1 MKTVKYS
8 TNLIFKIFQRLPGV
22 ALACLISI
30 PFSIKA
36 QQEKFPS
43 TNKTDLTIESP
54 GPVNIEAEEPGLI
67 LAQATIPSTASNSV
81 NVTPTTQQSPSSTSS
96 GTQTPVP
103 QYTQLTPAQSYP
115 QTNVARPPAIGS
127 ANSPYA
133 FHSYRLS
140 YMQSDRTIALL
151 KALGYSTV
159 EYSVTRGES
168 LNESIFTAF
177 QQSYT
182 YPIVVKILDAAKT
195 SLMQPSLDGGYNPA
209 SATDR
214 LSGTYLHQSTTGA
227 PEQRLLI
234 VYEKQYPEQ
243 LNTLLNLLRSE
254 VDVAAS
260 QIVIEALVIEID
272 TNKAQELGLKYNLVG
287 KNNSTSIDEGISAGF
302 QSNQRD
308 LFGWNANR
316 ASGSYLPQHMMLME
330 IFLAIHPYTALWCSR
345 EDKST
350 WLHRGTQGIHCRW
363 QCRSIIQ
370 PDHFSIGRQT
380 GLDPHWYPNSKQDS
394 GSNQLWIH

>member
-1 MKTVKYS
+1 M
-8 TNLIFKIFQRLPGV
+8 PGV

-54 GPVNIEAEEPGLI
+54 GPVNIETEESGLI
-67 LAQATIPSTASNSV
+67 LAQATIPTPASNSV
-81 NVTPTTQQSPSSTSS
+81 NVTPTTQQSHSFSGS

-287 KNNSTSIDEGISAGF
+287 KNNSTSIDEGLAQVFS
-302 QSNQRD
+302 
-308 LFGWNANR
+308 LT
-316 ASGSYLPQHMMLME
+316 SG
-330 IFLAIHPYTALWCSR
+330 IFL
-345 EDKST
+345 D
-350 WLHRGTQGIHCRW
+350 GM
-363 QCRSIIQ
+363 
-370 PDHFSIGRQT
+370 QT
-380 GLDPHWYPNSKQDS
+380 G
-394 GSNQLWIH
+394 

>member
-1 MKTVKYS
+1 
-8 TNLIFKIFQRLPGV
+8 
-22 ALACLISI
+22 
-30 PFSIKA
+30 
-36 QQEKFPS
+36 
-43 TNKTDLTIESP
+43 
-54 GPVNIEAEEPGLI
+54 
-67 LAQATIPSTASNSV
+67 
-81 NVTPTTQQSPSSTSS
+81 
-96 GTQTPVP
+96 
-103 QYTQLTPAQSYP
+103 
-115 QTNVARPPAIGS
+115 
-127 ANSPYA
+127 
-133 FHSYRLS
+133 
-140 YMQSDRTIALL
+140 MQSDRTIALL

-272 TNKAQELGLKYNLVG
+272 TNKAQELDATLSDTIEILLSEANRSNKADEKVSELK
-287 KNNSTSIDEGISAGF
+287 
-302 QSNQRD
+302 RD
-308 LFGWNANR
+308 L
-316 ASGSYLPQHMMLME
+316 SQL
-330 IFLAIHPYTALWCSR
+330 
-345 EDKST
+345 
-350 WLHRGTQGIHCRW
+350 
-363 QCRSIIQ
+363 
-370 PDHFSIGRQT
+370 
-380 GLDPHWYPNSKQDS
+380 LD
-394 GSNQLWIH
+394 L